1 MTASREATL
10 ALPRVPS
17 RTMSPPGDKTSR
29 PRRIEELVGQVV
41 RQLRRLDRAITELDQ
56 GDEDALDDIVIAIRS
71 LACGGKGN
79 HTITQLAWELE
90 EVPDLHP
97 VTAPADNDEAIT
109 FGTGALPVADT
120 HAAGAS
126 NQIPRSLEAL
136 MNLRCLTVTA
146 PEDNEQRAYSWDQ
159 IVSTVANK
167 LGAIHS
173 DQEVPVAVD
182 EIRRFE
188 SAGQGTLVHVLR
200 NLAVVVAR
208 HGYDVLSASGVEHPL
223 LTPTHRIPANG
234 QVWVNAIEVRKN
246 RRHGGSDVTFEFN
259 LDVPHPASGVAPA
272 VYPLASIPTRMEPAP
287 QEKEIGRNEPCPCG
301 SGTKYKHC
309 CGP

>member
-1 MTASREATL
+1 
-10 ALPRVPS
+10 
-17 RTMSPPGDKTSR
+17 MSPPDDKTSR
-29 PRRIEELVGQVV
+29 PRRIEELVVQVV

-79 HTITQLAWELE
+79 HTITQLARELE

-136 MNLRCLTVTA
+136 MSLRCLTVTP
-146 PEDNEQRAYSWDQ
+146 PEDNDQRAYSWDQ

-182 EIRRFE
+182 EIQRFE
-188 SAGQGTLVHVLR
+188 SAGQGTLVHALR

-208 HGYDVLSASGVEHPL
+208 HGYDVLSAAGVEHSL
-223 LTPTHRIPANG
+223 SEPTHRIPANG
-234 QVWVNAIEVRKN
+234 QIGIGAVEVREN
-246 RRHGGSDVTFEFN
+246 RQRGGSDVTIEFN
-259 LDVPHPASGVAPA
+259 PDMPHPPSGVGPA
-272 VYPLASIPTRMEPAP
+272 VYPIASVPTRMGPAP
-287 QEKEIGRNEPCPCG
+287 HKKETGLNEPCPCG
-301 SGTKYKHC
+301 SGMKYNRC
-309 CGP
+309 CGR